1 MSKLHLVIPT
11 PGVRDAL
18 VQQLITWCKQDTEE
32 LESSLSSLKGKSIEQ
47 LIQSLKAA
55 ASALVDRYKKEQQP
69 SKRAYQLSNA
79 IFYAARYRDTKY
91 AAANRKFLFGLG
103 YRNSMIASGK
113 TVFSIKQLE
122 VNAK

>member
-1 MSKLHLVIPT
+1 MSKLHLVIPIA
-11 PGVRDAL
+11 GVRDSL

-47 LIQSLKAA
+47 LIQSLKS
-55 ASALVDRYKKEQQP
+55 ASVSFVDKYKQERLP
-69 SKRAYQLSNA
+69 AKRAYQLSNA

-103 YRNSMIASGK
+103 YRNSMISSGK

-122 VNAK
+122 SNAK